1 MSKAR
6 PLTHLM
12 SFWACLRGKCGAYA
26 SLIRFGPFI
35 LNCSVYIERVRLKL
49 GQIGERCGVTD
60 HGVGDGGELQDLQQ
74 GVPVYLGGLAQG
86 HSLRE
91 SGHHRAHHHAIKK
104 RG

>member
-35 LNCSVYIERVRLKL
+35 LNYSIAHTKSKVRLNL
-49 GQIGERCGVTD
+49 GQVWYKDSVTD
-60 HGVGDGGELQDLQQ
+60 HGLGDGGELQDLQE
-74 GVPVYLGGLAQG
+74 GVPVYLGRLAQG
-86 HSLRE
+86 HSLGE
-91 SGHHRAHHHAIKK
+91 GGHHRAHHHAIE
-104 RG
+104 